1 MLSKSDK
8 VWIADS
14 IKASIDAI
22 VLPKVEASPVEVDVE
37 ETTVNEVTGKT
48 EYTDPVL
55 RSLHEAKGKIIDN
68 LAANGGIC
76 KTRIV
81 VGRYGAT
88 EINDTKV
95 ALNMLDDQIKDYKDR
110 KTHTKMR

>member
-1 MLSKSDK
+1 MLSKNDK
-8 VWIADS
+8 AWIADS
-14 IKASIDAI
+14 IKASVEAI
-22 VLPKVEASPVEVDVE
+22 VLPKVQAAPVEVDVE
-37 ETTVNEVTGKT
+37 ETTVNQVSGKT
-48 EYTDPVL
+48 EYTDPYL
-55 RSLHEAKGKIIDN
+55 RSLHEAKAKIIDSV
-68 LAANGGIC
+68 AANGGLC

-110 KTHTKMR
+110 KTHTKVR